1 MSGVNV
7 PQHFHTEF
15 ARNIDLL
22 LQQKDSRLSGAVSQG
37 NHSGDKASPV
47 DQVGKVEM
55 QDVTTRFAP
64 MGRVDSPLQRRWV
77 LPTSSDLPQLIDTF
91 DALKLLTDPKSKYV
105 ENAVAASNRRKD
117 RHIISAFFADA
128 LTGVNAGSTESFGTV
143 LTTAGTPGQNVS
155 VNTGGAASSL
165 NVAKIKEGVR
175 RLMEADV
182 DVDQETI
189 YCGYTSKEH
198 DSLLNEI
205 QVISSEFGGAPVLST
220 KKKLQSWWL
229 VNFIHTELY
238 QTGTDDAAGTS
249 RMIPM
254 WVPNGMHYGNWQS
267 VVTDISQ
274 RKDLQ
279 GLPWQAYLMMTGGA
293 TRLEKERV
301 IRIWCR

>member
-7 PQHFHTEF
+7 PQHYYTEF
-15 ARNIDLL
+15 SRNIDLL
-22 LQQKDSRLSGAVSQG
+22 LQQKDSRLSGAVTQAS
-37 NHSGDKASPV
+37 HSGDKASPV

-55 QDVTTRFAP
+55 QDVVTRFAP
-64 MGRVDSPLQRRWV
+64 ISRIDSPLQRRWV
-77 LPTSSDLPQLIDTF
+77 LPTSSDLPQLLDTF

-105 ENAVAASNRRKD
+105 ENAGAAANRRKD

-128 LTGVNAGSTESFGTV
+128 LTGVNAGTTEQFGTA
-143 LTTAGTPGQNVS
+143 LTSAGGQNVS
-155 VNTGGAASSL
+155 VGVGGAASGM
-165 NVAKIKEGVR
+165 NVAKLKEGVR
-175 RLMEADV
+175 ALMAADV
-182 DVDQETI
+182 DIDNEPI

-198 DSLLNEI
+198 DALLNEI
-205 QVISSEFGGAPVLST
+205 QVIGREFGEPVLNS

-229 VNFIHTELY
+229 INFIHTELY

-293 TRLEKERV
+293 TRLELQRV

>member
-7 PQHFHTEF
+7 PQHYYTEF

-22 LQQKDSRLSGAVSQG
+22 LQQKDSRLSAFVDQG

-47 DQVGKVEM
+47 DQIGKIEM
-55 QDVTTRFAP
+55 QDVVSRFAP

-77 LPTSSDLPQLIDTF
+77 LPISSDLPQLLDTF

-105 ENAVAASNRRKD
+105 ENAVAAGMRRKD

-128 LTGVNAGSTESFGTV
+128 LIGVNAGSTEQFGTT
-143 LTTAGTPGQNVS
+143 LTTAGGQNVS
-155 VNTGGAASSL
+155 VNTGGAASGM
-165 NVAKIKEGVR
+165 NVAKLKEGVR

-182 DVDQETI
+182 DIDAEPI
-189 YCGYTSKEH
+189 YCGYTADEH
-198 DSLLNEI
+198 DDLLNEI
-205 QVISSEFGGAPVLST
+205 QVIGREFGNPVLSSN
-220 KKKLQSWWL
+220 KKLQSWWV
-229 VNFIHTELY
+229 VNFVHTELF

-249 RMIPM
+249 TMIPM
-254 WVPNGMHYGNWQS
+254 WVKNGMHYGAWQS
-267 VVTDISQ
+267 LVTDISQ